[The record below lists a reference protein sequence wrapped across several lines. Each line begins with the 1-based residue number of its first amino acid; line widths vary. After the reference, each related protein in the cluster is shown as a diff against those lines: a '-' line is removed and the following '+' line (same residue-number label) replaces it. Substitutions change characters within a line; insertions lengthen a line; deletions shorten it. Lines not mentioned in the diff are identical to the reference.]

1 MAQIVAGCWVEAGKR
16 SGGVVGH
23 KKGNPKGP
31 KVGVLLEGQ
40 QMWLA
45 DKPSSSRE
53 YILNY

>member
-1 MAQIVAGCWVEAGKR
+1 MGQGAQMGKY
-16 SGGVVGH
+16 
-23 KKGNPKGP
+23 PGP
-31 KVGVLLEGQ
+31 KAHVLLEEQ